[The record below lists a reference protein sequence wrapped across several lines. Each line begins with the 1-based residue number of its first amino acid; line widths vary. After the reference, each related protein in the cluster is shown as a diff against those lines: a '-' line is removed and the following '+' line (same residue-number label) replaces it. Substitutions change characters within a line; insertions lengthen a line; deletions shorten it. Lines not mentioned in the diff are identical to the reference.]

1 MTSSRPDAVQDESRT
16 SPTRPVQP
24 PPLRGWTAGRLDKRR
39 QRSVIICTIC
49 RTRLSSDD
57 GTHAHPHCRG
67 AAPLTDAEM
76 TRLVTALGDLL
87 GARPITTHPGAR

>member
-1 MTSSRPDAVQDESRT
+1 LR
-16 SPTRPVQP
+16 
-24 PPLRGWTAGRLDKRR
+24 PLRPCRAITAG
-39 QRSVIICTIC
+39 QVVCVIICAMC
-49 RTRLSSDD
+49 RTRLSYDD

-87 GARPITTHPGAR
+87 GAHPITTHQGTR

>member
-1 MTSSRPDAVQDESRT
+1 MTA
-16 SPTRPVQP
+16 
-24 PPLRGWTAGRLDKRR
+24 
-39 QRSVIICTIC
+39 CTMC
-49 RTRLSSDD
+49 RTRLSLDD

-87 GARPITTHPGAR
+87 GARPLTTHQEPR